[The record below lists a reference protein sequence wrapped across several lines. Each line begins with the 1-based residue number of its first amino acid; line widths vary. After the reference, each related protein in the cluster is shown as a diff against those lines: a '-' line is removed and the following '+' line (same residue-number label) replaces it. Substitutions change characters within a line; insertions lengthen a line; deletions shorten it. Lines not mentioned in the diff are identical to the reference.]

1 MGGKPKASNERLVFV
16 LPRVVV
22 AWIDAEAG
30 RLGVT
35 KSAVMRGAAQL
46 FRSQPSS
53 VRGAVVADAEREGGT
68 PLERVE
74 AP

>member
-46 FRSQPSS
+46 VPLAAVIGAR
-53 VRGAVVADAEREGGT
+53 RGGR
-68 PLERVE
+68 
-74 AP
+74 

>member
-1 MGGKPKASNERLVFV
+1 MGGKPKASNDRLVFV

-22 AWIDAEAG
+22 AWLDAEAG

-35 KSAVMRGAAQL
+35 KSAVMRGATHL